1 MQGIGVL
8 SGHQQVPSQS
18 RGWCEEWRE
27 VDTVGMCTVC
37 FFAFVATNGVSWLD
51 PKILCDLE
59 QAEA

>member
-8 SGHQQVPSQS
+8 SGHQQVSSQS

-37 FFAFVATNGVSWLD
+37 FFAFLATNGVSWLD
-51 PKILCDLE
+51 PKIL
-59 QAEA
+59 